1 LNEQPAIAHLIN
13 ATVHI
18 CSFDQARTK
27 IIATSLAL
35 RGAEMKSR
43 RTAPDPDSITMVDL
57 VSMAKAA
64 PAERKATAHEPAER
78 PTVSDLATQ
87 LRFSPRTG
95 RIWLGEQRMLLLHGK
110 TFAALRHELIE
121 RLGFAGA
128 RAMLMRIGY
137 ASGARDAE
145 LVRREW
151 RDRDDE
157 LGAFT
162 AGTRLHALEGVVK
175 VTPLRV
181 TSDIAHG
188 QYEGEY
194 LWHDSLEATE
204 FVASYGLSREPM
216 CWMQL
221 GYASG
226 YASAFLGKLA
236 IFRELE
242 CAATGAPA
250 CRILGKPA
258 DAWGEHPE
266 ELQFLNAD
274 LSARH
279 SRVISVPNPEPA
291 AVADGIARKPVTQV
305 PAVSYGMV
313 GVSAAFSAA
322 RHRIERV
329 AGTSATVLFIGE
341 SGVGK
346 ELFARAL
353 HEISPRRDKPF
364 VALNCAA
371 IPDTLV
377 ESELFGIEKGA
388 YTGAVASRPGR
399 FERASGGTLFLDEVP
414 SLSLIAQGKLLRAIQ
429 EREIDRVGGTHSI
442 KVDVR
447 VAAATNLDLR
457 EAVRA
462 GRFREDLYF
471 RLNVF
476 PIRLPP
482 LRERRDDIPLL
493 LEHFLTLYNKLYGKT
508 VAGFHRRAVE
518 ALLNYDYPG
527 NIRELQNIVERG
539 VISAQ
544 DNGTID
550 LPDIFQPADYSHD
563 DEPEMLARP
572 EPQATGVVDGLLSAR
587 GFSLIRHEREIY
599 RRALERS
606 GGNVS
611 AAARMLGLR
620 RAQLAYRLKALEH
633 DS

>member
-1 LNEQPAIAHLIN
+1 
-13 ATVHI
+13 
-18 CSFDQARTK
+18 
-27 IIATSLAL
+27 
-35 RGAEMKSR
+35 MKTRHAAADS
-43 RTAPDPDSITMVDL
+43 DSITMVDL
-57 VSMAKAA
+57 VRMAKADHPDLKLTA
-64 PAERKATAHEPAER
+64 REAAEK
-78 PTVSDLATQ
+78 PTVNDLATQ

-151 RDRDDE
+151 PKGVDE

-162 AGTRLHALEGVVK
+162 AGTRLHALEGAVK
-175 VTPLRV
+175 VTTLKV
-181 TSDIAHG
+181 TSDIARGH
-188 QYEGEY
+188 YAGEY
-194 LWHDSLEATE
+194 LWHDSLEAAE
-204 FVASYGLSREPM
+204 FVAAFGLSHEPV

-226 YASAFLGKLA
+226 YASAFIGKLA
-236 IFRELE
+236 IFREHE
-242 CAATGAPA
+242 CAAMGAPA
-250 CRILGKPA
+250 CRVLGKPA
-258 DAWGEHPE
+258 DAWGENPE
-266 ELQFLNAD
+266 ELQFFNAD
-274 LSARH
+274 LSARQ
-279 SRVISVPNPEPA
+279 SRVHCVPDPERA
-291 AVADGIARKPVTQV
+291 TVTDTIARKPPAKVS
-305 PAVSYGMV
+305 AVSYGMV
-313 GVSAAFSAA
+313 GISAAFSAA

-329 AGTSATVLFIGE
+329 AGTPATVLFIGE

-388 YTGAVASRPGR
+388 YTGAVAARPGR

-457 EAVRA
+457 DEVRA

-493 LEHFLTLYNKLYGKT
+493 IEHFLTLYNKLYGKT

-544 DNGTID
+544 DSGTID
-550 LPDIFQPADYSHD
+550 LPDIFQPGDYSQD
-563 DEPEMLARP
+563 DEPEMVLSMSSDTGRAASSTLLNSAIPAARA
-572 EPQATGVVDGLLSAR
+572 EPPAREVVDDLLSAR
-587 GFSLIRHEREIY
+587 GFSLIQHEREIY

-620 RAQLAYRLKALEH
+620 RAQLAYRLKSLDH
-633 DS
+633 GS

>member
-1 LNEQPAIAHLIN
+1 MNTRHT
-13 ATVHI
+13 ATE
-18 CSFDQARTK
+18 R
-27 IIATSLAL
+27 
-35 RGAEMKSR
+35 
-43 RTAPDPDSITMVDL
+43 DSITMVDL
-57 VSMAKAA
+57 VRLAKADHQEYR
-64 PAERKATAHEPAER
+64 PAAGESTEK
-78 PTVSDLATQ
+78 PTVNDLATQ

-110 TFAALRHELIE
+110 TFGALRHELIE

-151 RDRDDE
+151 PSSDDE

-162 AGTRLHALEGVVK
+162 AGTRLHALEGAVK
-175 VTPLRV
+175 VTSLKV
-181 TSDIAHG
+181 TSDIARG
-188 QYEGEY
+188 QFHGEY
-194 LWHDSLEATE
+194 LWHDSLEAAE
-204 FVASYGLSREPM
+204 FVAAYGLSREPT
-216 CWMQL
+216 CWMQV

-236 IFRELE
+236 IFREHE
-242 CAATGAPA
+242 CLAMGAPA
-250 CRILGKPA
+250 CRILGKPG

-266 ELQFLNAD
+266 ELQFFNVD

-279 SRVISVPNPEPA
+279 ARVVSLPDRQSATVTDPIARAPA
-291 AVADGIARKPVTQV
+291 ATV

-313 GVSAAFSAA
+313 GVSAALFAA
-322 RHRIERV
+322 RHRVERV
-329 AGTSATVLFIGE
+329 AGTQATVLFIGE

-364 VALNCAA
+364 IALNCAA
-371 IPDTLV
+371 IPETLV

-388 YTGAVASRPGR
+388 YTGAVAARPGR
-399 FERASGGTLFLDEVP
+399 FERACGGTLFLDEIP

-447 VAAATNLDLR
+447 IAAATNLDLR
-457 EAVRA
+457 EEVRA

-493 LEHFLTLYNKLYGKT
+493 LEHFLALYCKLYGKN
-508 VAGFHRRAVE
+508 VAGFHRRTVE

-544 DNGTID
+544 DRGTID
-550 LPDIFQPADYSHD
+550 LPDIFQPEDYSKD
-563 DEPEMLARP
+563 DEAQTLSVSAGRGLAGNLP
-572 EPQATGVVDGLLSAR
+572 SPGGDITTSQSEPRAAGVVDDLLSGR
-587 GFSLIRHEREIY
+587 GFSLERLEREIY

-620 RAQLAYRLKALEH
+620 RAQLAYRLK
-633 DS
+633 SCGRSS